1 MSEQQKDFKNIMFAF
16 KSGKYTPQQ
25 LGSLFKQYYS
35 KHLSSY
41 GEVQTYMKER
51 KDLDIFDGGL
61 PLTIK

>member
-25 LGSLFKQYYS
+25 LGSLFKQYYA

-41 GEVQTYMKER
+41 GEVQTYKE
-51 KDLDIFDGGL
+51 DLETFDGKL

>member
-1 MSEQQKDFKNIMFAF
+1 MSEQQIDFKKITMAF

-25 LGSLFKQYYS
+25 IGSLFKQYYA

-51 KDLDIFDGGL
+51 KDLDIFDGRL

>member
-1 MSEQQKDFKNIMFAF
+1 MSEQQIDFKKIIFAF

-25 LGSLFKQYYS
+25 LGSLFKQYYA

-41 GEVQTYMKER
+41 GEVQEYR
-51 KDLDIFDGGL
+51 KDLEIFDGRL

>member
-41 GEVQTYMKER
+41 GEVQEYR